1 MIVYRLFKLLI
12 HYWLLYDN
20 NFNLK
25 SRKNIYNEL
34 EYKVF
39 RIKEMT
45 VDIEEQIKTIQGK
58 VINVENKIKEVSS
71 YNEKLLADRN
81 VFM

>member
-1 MIVYRLFKLLI
+1 
-12 HYWLLYDN
+12 
-20 NFNLK
+20 
-25 SRKNIYNEL
+25 
-34 EYKVF
+34 
-39 RIKEMT
+39 MT